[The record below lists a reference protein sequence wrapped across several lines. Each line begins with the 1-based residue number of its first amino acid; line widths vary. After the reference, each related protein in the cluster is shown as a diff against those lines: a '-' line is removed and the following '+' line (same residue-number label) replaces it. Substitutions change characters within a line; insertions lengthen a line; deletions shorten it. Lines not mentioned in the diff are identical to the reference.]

1 MGPAATLDIWVRAQT
16 GTAESRMLKMNKT
29 MKVSE
34 AQANRSSNAI
44 GGKLA
49 KGFKLLGL
57 AAGAGAAYGLYK
69 AVDAGATFEKQMD
82 ELGAVTGSSRK
93 EMGRFEKQ
101 ALALGEATQYTANEV
116 AKAQTELAKGGLS
129 AKQINGGA
137 LKASLSLAAAGSLEL
152 ATAAEATV
160 NAMKL
165 FGLQGKDTGQIA
177 DMLATAANRTTADV
191 SDFAMALKQGG
202 SVAKLA
208 GLSFN
213 NTVTIL
219 EALAEAGIKNSDAGT
234 SLKTSLIQ
242 LLKPSEK
249 QAKLTKELGIEWI
262 KQNGTIKT
270 AAGLSEE
277 IRRATDG
284 MTKSE
289 RAKTLATLAG
299 TDGVR
304 TLNALFDAGPEKL
317 RKLEDANKKQGTA
330 QDIARQKMNNL
341 KGDVEQ
347 LTGALETQGIKL
359 YKVLAP
365 SLRTAAQWATR
376 FVQNIT
382 KLNIQ
387 ELAAKLG
394 IGKQELKKFE
404 LAAHN
409 AGEIFKEYVLPIVKT
424 VIGVILRLLQ
434 DFAQVVRGVVRI
446 ITGILTGDFGEAWRG
461 VKDIFNAGVDG
472 ALAIV
477 KGITKPMRVAAVAIG
492 DALSGPIEA
501 AAGVVESVING
512 VIDALNV
519 IPGVDIGHV
528 GGAGSGAGNLE
539 GEHRKGS
546 KKVHRQHR
554 ARGGPINLG
563 ASRGDTVPAML
574 ERGEYV
580 LNKKAVAAV
589 GKGQLDSLNFKHA
602 PRFATGG
609 VVPGLSVGSFI
620 EDAAGTATEVA
631 TAPVRIPVELAFDA
645 AKGAAGVI
653 TNFPSGDGIPEPFA
667 GVGPWA
673 VEQAKNWVTGW
684 FKAHPSKAKGPP
696 GGTKGPKGV
705 GSYKGVPMANWV
717 IESLEYAAGKGAAPQ
732 PTSGYRS
739 HAQNVSEGRNY
750 FSEHEKT
757 QYPGGAV
764 DFGGYTTG
772 LAAKMSVV
780 NATKDFKY
788 PLLAPIGFRDDGH
801 ASGTGHQKG
810 GLIENL
816 ARLASGGAVVR
827 TAGTVLGRHG
837 LDLESA
843 AGILGNSY
851 GESSWDTEAMEPGTD
866 NGGMFGFT
874 AGEKSLAAE
883 RAFAAKQGKPWGDTA
898 TQVQF
903 MLTTLPTSMRNAM
916 NNMSTV
922 DDTTSYFMH
931 EWERPL
937 NYSSLP
943 TRIEYGKK
951 AYAML
956 KGGNFPTG
964 EGSTEHTF
972 KENVPAVYR
981 GCKTGSLS
989 FGSVPKSLQ
998 AIDKEL
1004 GKRRN
1009 EVKRYRAAADYAK
1022 EKDNRPGIAQ
1032 ALQQNVTAL
1041 EGRIRELERARA
1053 AARREAAKRKIT
1065 VRFGKQLGQLTGFDK
1080 LIALKERAFNEQQQY
1095 VGQLVDKEPISP
1107 EVVANLPNSQREAI
1121 EGQHV
1126 ADVIRYVWT
1135 KEQPAFQALLSDAG
1149 SWRNTM
1155 LSAQQ
1160 KAAGGWQG
1168 SATLGGLEGGWE
1180 DRIFSTAR
1188 QINQI
1193 GAFGDKTTGDVRNWR
1208 SKHPKEKLPDWLQA
1222 AVKKTH
1228 EDAAKLPILKFTE
1241 RELRKVL
1248 GEGQGEFYPG
1258 KSRIS
1263 ANPTPPLAG
1272 TGALEEALENVQG
1285 IHWPDQHEKL
1295 LTLPAMQTAGQFGGL
1310 IWDVQ
1315 GQMEELGLKIGS
1327 ASSEG
1332 SGAGG
1337 SEAEGSSARA
1347 EFLEE
1352 MLRQSNQRNLVF
1364 ERQKPIIDRF
1374 AGMYAKGGSI
1384 GAGQW
1389 GIAGEAGPEI
1399 VQGPAT
1405 VIPTGGGT
1413 GNISLQVYVS
1423 PNGEVDAYLNGEQVK
1438 QVETIMDKRNRKQGR
1453 GAQTVGARIAGKGA

>member
-1 MGPAATLDIWVRAQT
+1 
-16 GTAESRMLKMNKT
+16 MLKMNKT
-29 MKVSE
+29 MKASE

-49 KGFKLLGL
+49 KGMKLLGV
-57 AAGAGAAYGLYK
+57 AAAAGAAYGLYK
-69 AVDAGATFEKQMD
+69 AVDAGASFEKQMD
-82 ELGAVTGSSRK
+82 ELGAVTGARTK
-93 EMGRFEKQ
+93 DMKKFEKQ
-101 ALALGEATQYTANEV
+101 ALSLGEATQYTANEV

-129 AKQINGGA
+129 ANQINGGA

-152 ATAAEATV
+152 ATAAETTV

-208 GLSFN
+208 GLNFN

-270 AAGLSEE
+270 AAGLSQEV
-277 IRRATDG
+277 RRATDG
-284 MTKSE
+284 MTKAE

-304 TLNALFDAGPEKL
+304 TLNALYDAGPGKL
-317 RKLEDANKKQGTA
+317 RNLEAANKKQGTA
-330 QDIARQKMNNL
+330 QDIARQKMDNL

-409 AGEIFKEYVLPIVKT
+409 AGEIFKKYLLPIIKT

-434 DFAQVVRGVVRI
+434 DFAQAVRGVVRI

-461 VKDIFNAGVDG
+461 VKDIFHAGVDG

-477 KGITKPMRVAAVAIG
+477 KGITKPMRMAAVAIG
-492 DALSGPIEA
+492 DALSGPIDA
-501 AAGVVESVING
+501 AANVVFAVINA
-512 VIDALNV
+512 VIDALNA

-528 GGAGSGAGNLE
+528 GGESHAKSTSKGGLGKPR
-539 GEHRKGS
+539 GRHRK
-546 KKVHRQHR
+546 
-554 ARGGPINLG
+554 ARGGPINIG
-563 ASRGDTVPAML
+563 APAGDTVPAML

-602 PRFATGG
+602 PRFAGGG
-609 VVPGLSVGSFI
+609 VVPGLNLGSLVG
-620 EDAAGTATEVA
+620 DTLGTAGEIA
-631 TAPVRIPVELAFDA
+631 TAPVRIPAQLAFDA
-645 AKGAAGVI
+645 VKGAAGIVSH
-653 TNFPSGDGIPEPFA
+653 FPSGDEIPEPFA

-684 FKAHPSKAKGPP
+684 FKDHPSKAKGP
-696 GGTKGPKGV
+696 GGTKGPRGV

-717 IESLEYAAGKGAAPQ
+717 IESLEYAASKGAAPQ

-739 HAQNVSEGRNY
+739 HAYNVSQGRNY

-810 GLIENL
+810 GLIGSL
-816 ARLASGGAVVR
+816 LQKLASGGAVVK
-827 TAGTVLGRHG
+827 TAGTILGRHA
-837 LDLESA
+837 LDLASA

-851 GESSWDTEAMEPGTD
+851 GESGWDTEAMEPGTD

-874 AGEKSLAAE
+874 AGEKSLASL
-883 RAFAAKQGKPWGDTA
+883 RAFAEKQGKPWGDTA

-903 MLTTLPTSMRNAM
+903 MLTTLPTSMRSAM
-916 NNMSTV
+916 NNMSTI

-931 EWERPL
+931 EWERPAS
-937 NYSSLP
+937 YASLP
-943 TRIEYGKK
+943 TRIAAGKK
-951 AYAML
+951 AAAML
-956 KGGNFPTG
+956 KGGDFTSSG
-964 EGSTEHTF
+964 KASTEHTY
-972 KENVPAVYR
+972 KEDVPAIYR

-989 FGSVPKSLQ
+989 FGSTPKNLPG
-998 AIDKEL
+998 IEKEL
-1004 GKRRN
+1004 AKRRS
-1009 EVKRYRAAADYAK
+1009 EVKKYRAAADYAK
-1022 EKDNRPGIAQ
+1022 SKDNRPGVAQ

-1041 EGRIRELERARA
+1041 EGWIRELERARA
-1053 AARREAAKRKIT
+1053 AARREAAKRRIT
-1065 VRFGKQLGQLTGFDK
+1065 ARFGKQLGQLTGFDK

-1095 VGQLVDKEPISP
+1095 VGQLVDKEPVLQ
-1107 EVVANLPNSQREAI
+1107 ELAANLPNAQREAI

-1126 ADVIRYVWT
+1126 ADTIRYVWT
-1135 KEQPAFQALLSDAG
+1135 KEQPAFQALLGDAG
-1149 SWRNTM
+1149 SWRNTI

-1160 KAAGGWQG
+1160 KAAGRWQG

-1180 DRIFSTAR
+1180 DRIFSTAK

-1193 GAFGDKTTGDVRNWR
+1193 NTFGDKTAGDVRGWR
-1208 SKHPKEKLPDWLQA
+1208 VKHPKEKLPEWLQA
-1222 AVKKTH
+1222 AVKKTR

-1258 KSRIS
+1258 KSRIGS
-1263 ANPTPPLAG
+1263 NPTPPLAG
-1272 TGALEEALENVQG
+1272 TGALEEALESVQG

-1295 LTLPAMQTAGQFGGL
+1295 STLPAMRTAGQFGGL
-1310 IWDVQ
+1310 IWDVE
-1315 GQMEELGLKIGS
+1315 GQMEELGLKIRG

-1332 SGAGG
+1332 SGSGG
-1337 SEAEGSSARA
+1337 SENEGSSARA

-1352 MLRQSNQRNLVF
+1352 QLRQANQRNLVF
-1364 ERQKPIIDRF
+1364 ERQKPIIDNF
-1374 AGMYAKGGSI
+1374 AGMFAKGGSI
-1384 GAGQW
+1384 PAGMW